1 MNHSDIIQARLSES
15 LDNIIDSDGNTVDFD
30 DPRIVHIGAIDG
42 SRYAKQLMKIIYQ
55 KHHRKL
61 RTIETTNADTMQLAR
76 KLCSGRECVP
86 MTAMVGAVLNDVT
99 HNRKDDEISIYFTL
113 DQTGPC
119 QNGAWP
125 AVWESMGKRL
135 NLRNAIFGVWPDE
148 ANHRLGLSDD
158 VVNGF
163 VKCYVLGDLM
173 DEAVNALSVVAKDKH
188 SALEIFESEFQQF
201 AGAFLEDD
209 SSVKSALDKWA
220 KNIAGIP
227 RMAGVEE
234 TPKVLIFGGLNLQ
247 FVHYPLTE
255 YFIGQGIIPKVV
267 DATEGMLWLSSE
279 PLLRNGFKSGRTDPK
294 RQFRLPIL
302 LFSWLFS
309 PDNRE
314 EARNSIK
321 TKIGLLYVER
331 MMKQFRHIMKKS
343 GLMFDAHVSF
353 TELAAAGHRYVT
365 YNGFTETAV
374 TTGRYVHAVKQNRY
388 DGLIN
393 IGSFNCQ
400 PAMNSQA
407 VIRPLANK
415 NDMPYAAIDC
425 EGPWL
430 SANQRRLLE
439 AIAVQAKRR
448 KKNSGSFRY

>member
-1 MNHSDIIQARLSES
+1 MLHSGVMQARLSES
-15 LDNIIDSDGNTVDFD
+15 LDHIIDSDGNTVAFD
-30 DPRIVHIGAIDG
+30 DQRIVHIGAIDG
-42 SRYAKQLMKIIYQ
+42 SRYAKKLMNIIYQ
-55 KHHRKL
+55 KHHRRL
-61 RTIETTNADTMQLAR
+61 RTIHTTNADTMQLAR
-76 KLCSGRECVP
+76 RLCSGRECVP
-86 MTAMVGAVLNDVT
+86 MTAMVGAVINDLI
-99 HNRKDDEISIYFTL
+99 HHRKDDEISIYFTL

-135 NLRNAIFGVWPDE
+135 NIRNAIFGVWPNE

-163 VKCYVLGDLM
+163 IKCYILGDLM
-173 DEAVNALSVVAKDKH
+173 DEAVNALSVVAEDKH
-188 SALEIFESEFQQF
+188 GALSIFESEFDRF
-201 AGAFLEDD
+201 AGAFMDND
-209 SSVKSALDKWA
+209 KAVKPSLDKWA
-220 KNIAGIP
+220 QNIAKIA
-227 RMAGVEE
+227 RKTTVEE

-247 FVHYPLTE
+247 FVHYPLTR
-255 YFIGQGIIPKVV
+255 YFISQGIIPKVV

-279 PLLRNGFKSGRTDPK
+279 PVLRNSFKSGRTDPIH
-294 RQFRLPIL
+294 QFSLPVL
-302 LFSWLFS
+302 LFSWLFNF
-309 PDNRE
+309 DDRE
-314 EARNSIK
+314 DAATSIK

-331 MMKQFRHIMKKS
+331 IMRQFRNIMKKS
-343 GLMFDAHVSF
+343 KLMFDEHVSF
-353 TELAAAGHRYVT
+353 TDLAAAGHRHVT

-374 TTGRYVHAVKQNRY
+374 TAGRYVHAVKKNLY

-407 VIRPLANK
+407 IIRPLANK

-430 SANQRRLLE
+430 SANQKRLLE

-448 KKNSGSFRY
+448 KRRKNDQN